1 MGQPDADII
10 LAVQNLFHT
19 FDGGRRYVLFDVNF
33 EIASGEIVGLVGP
46 SGCGKS
52 TLLRAILGTHPA
64 TDGQVVVYGAPG
76 KRDPRIIRS
85 PSSDIGIVY
94 QRYSLFPNLTALG
107 NVAFGLLLRD
117 TSIPQRLLRFW
128 PFYCEP
134 VRRRATWA
142 ALRKHHLQA
151 AQALLRKLKIGH
163 EDEGVMHRYPHQL
176 SGGMCQRVAIAQ
188 ALILRPRILLLDE
201 PFGALDEATREE
213 LQTMLLELYAENVAA
228 KRRGGPPPH
237 SIIIVTHELREALL
251 VSDRVLG
258 LSQYWDGA
266 GGGDRRARGASTIV
280 YDQAAPVFLPQ
291 GDRDLGRI
299 AAQTRQ
305 IRRQVFDPAV
315 LQRREDFVKF
325 WDQVQD
331 GQVEGILK
339 DEPGH

>member
-1 MGQPDADII
+1 MAERDADIA
-10 LAVQNLFHT
+10 LEVQNLFHT
-19 FDGGRRYVLFDVNF
+19 FDGGKRYVLFDVRF

-64 TDGQVVVYGAPG
+64 TEGQVVVYGGPG
-76 KRDPRIIRS
+76 KQGPRIIHS

-107 NVAFGLLLRD
+107 NVAFGRMLRD

-134 VRRRATWA
+134 LRRRATWA
-142 ALRKHHLQA
+142 GIRKGHLQEA
-151 AQALLRKLKIGH
+151 KVLLRKLKIGH

-228 KRRGGPPPH
+228 KRRGQTPPH

-258 LSQYWDGA
+258 LSQYWDRA
-266 GGGDRRARGASTIV
+266 GGGDRRAHGASTIV
-280 YDQAAPVFLPQ
+280 YDKAAPVFLPKA
-291 GDRDLGRI
+291 DRDLGRI
-299 AAQTRQ
+299 AEQIRE

-315 LQRREDFVKF
+315 LQRREEFVKF
-325 WDQVQD
+325 WDQVHD
-331 GQVEGILK
+331 GHVEGILK
-339 DEPGH
+339 DEPGN